1 MLHGPLTFLAVL
13 MVCLAVLNTLLSE
26 SKQRRVA
33 DWVVHVWAYVTEIRA
48 QLATLPLFK
57 IVLEDRPSATA
68 LATVK
73 CFIAGLFGAIVF
85 AIFSAV
91 GAGALV
97 GAILVNE
104 NATSLDTHTALLM
117 WLYGAIA
124 LAALLGL
131 FESIVMA
138 LFAIWAI
145 VAASILAALSI
156 AEILTR
162 RTAEHYKGP
171 VTALSALAAAMYSL
185 LKTLT

>member
-104 NATSLDTHTALLM
+104 NTHTALLM